1 VSSKLNNISE
11 FISNQSKK
19 HPTDISISM
28 YKKNIFGFKKFSYY
42 SFQVFDE
49 RVNKFV
55 NKLTDLGV
63 KSGDKILFFVK
74 PNLDFS
80 VITFALFR
88 MGAIPVFIDPGMKKE
103 YLFKAI
109 TDVSPDVLIGIPA
122 VHVMRHF
129 HKDVF
134 SSIKIFITTGR
145 FFSFFSK
152 SIYSR
157 LSKMPSDASIFKPKT
172 NDLAAILYTSG
183 GTGSPK
189 GVEYTHSIL
198 IQQTKLLKEEF
209 KLTSADID
217 IPGFPLFSFFTL
229 ALGLQSCIPD
239 MNPAKPIE
247 CDPAKLYQNIIDS
260 KATFLAGSP
269 AIWER
274 LADYCLQNKLKLE
287 TVRCVALF
295 GAPVKLKIHQKFAQ
309 ILKVG
314 TTYTPYGATECLPV
328 ANISGDYILKNLSK
342 KILLGKGMPVGK
354 AVSGLDI
361 KIISKSDDE
370 IINLSD
376 AQELSRNDIGEII
389 VRGDNMT
396 KAYFQDS
403 KATSASKIADNDK
416 IWHRMG
422 DVGFIDEDNL
432 FWFCG
437 RKQHIVTF
445 KGKTYYPIQVELIYN
460 QHNRVKRSALIKD
473 PKTGEPAVVI
483 ERYDNKAQIDSMFLM
498 DLKNL
503 SQTHDHLK
511 EICKFYA
518 IDSFPVDTRH
528 NIKIDRL
535 LLAKLIEQRL

>member
-1 VSSKLNNISE
+1 MSSKLNNISE

-19 HPTDISISM
+19 HPTDISISR

-49 RVNKFV
+49 RVNRFV
-55 NKLTDLGV
+55 NKLNDLGV

-109 TDVSPDVLIGIPA
+109 KDVSPDVLIGIPA
-122 VHVMRHF
+122 VHMMRHF

-134 SSIKIFITTGR
+134 SSIRIFITTGR
-145 FFSFFSK
+145 FFGFFAK

-157 LSKMPSDASIFKPKT
+157 LSKLSSDASVFKPKSD
-172 NDLAAILYTSG
+172 DLAAILYTSG

-295 GAPVKLKIHQKFAQ
+295 GAPVKLKIHQKFSQ

-328 ANISGDYILKNLSK
+328 ANISGEYILKNLSK

-370 IINLSD
+370 IKNLSD
-376 AQELSRNDIGEII
+376 AKELSRNDIGEII

-396 KAYFQDS
+396 KAYFQDPM
-403 KATSASKIADNDK
+403 ATSVSKIADNDK

-460 QHNRVKRSALIKD
+460 QHSRVKRSALIKD

-498 DLKNL
+498 HLKNL
-503 SQTHDHLK
+503 SQTL
-511 EICKFYA
+511 
-518 IDSFPVDTRH
+518 P
-528 NIKIDRL
+528 
-535 LLAKLIEQRL
+535 